1 MLSFFITFPQLN
13 ENRISLEGVRKD
25 SQETESALS
34 PAIRRLSPQY
44 ERQSKLVF
52 IRHI

>member
-34 PAIRRLSPQY
+34 TES
-44 ERQSKLVF
+44 
-52 IRHI
+52 